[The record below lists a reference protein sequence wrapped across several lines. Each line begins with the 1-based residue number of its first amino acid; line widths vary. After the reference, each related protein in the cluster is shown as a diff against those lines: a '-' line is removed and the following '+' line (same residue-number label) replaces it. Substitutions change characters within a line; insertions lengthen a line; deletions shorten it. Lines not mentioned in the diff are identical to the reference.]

1 MKLST
6 KILIGLILGIIAGLL
21 LSSATGFIKTWI
33 QPFGT
38 LFINLIKMVIVPLV
52 LASLV
57 VGAASVG
64 DVKKLGRI
72 GGKTIS
78 YYLMTTALA
87 VTLGL
92 ILANLIDP
100 GFNMKLPADAKYAGK
115 EAPPLSQV
123 LLNIFPTNPV
133 DALVRADMLQIIVFA
148 LFLGIGITLIG
159 ERAKP
164 VYNFFD
170 GLAEVM
176 YKITG
181 VIMEF
186 APIGVFALITPVVA
200 VNGPKVLI
208 PLAKVI
214 AAVYIGCLLHAAI
227 VYSTAVRTLG
237 NMSPLKF
244 FKGFSPAMLIAFTT
258 CSSSATLPVSM
269 KSVEENLGVD
279 KDVASFVL
287 PLGATINMDGTAIYQ
302 GVCAVFVA
310 QVYGLDLTLGQQ
322 LTVILT
328 GTLAS
333 IGAAGVPGAGL
344 IMLTMVLQSINL
356 PLEGIALIAGIDRVL
371 DMART
376 TINVTG
382 DASAAVI
389 VDYSEKKRVAK
400 SGTIAA

>member
-1 MKLST
+1 VKLST

>member
-1 MKLST
+1 VKLST

-21 LSSATGFIKTWI
+21 LSSYTGFIKTWI
-33 QPFGT
+33 KPFGD

-52 LASLV
+52 LSSLV

-64 DVKKLGRI
+64 DVKKLGRM
-72 GGKTIS
+72 GGKTVG
-78 YYLMTTALA
+78 YYLITTAIA
-87 VTLGL
+87 VTIGL
-92 ILANLIDP
+92 VLANLIDP
-100 GFNMKLPADAKYAGK
+100 GLNMKLPADAKYAGK
-115 EAPPLSQV
+115 EALPLVQV
-123 LLNIFPTNPV
+123 LLNIFPTNPI
-133 DALVRADMLQIIVFA
+133 DSLVRADMLQIIVFA
-148 LFLGIGITLIG
+148 LFLGIGITLVG
-159 ERAKP
+159 ERARP
-164 VYNFFD
+164 VYHFFD

-181 VIMEF
+181 IVMEV

-200 VNGPKVLI
+200 ANGPKVLI

-214 AAVYIGCLLHAAI
+214 VAVYIGCILHAAI
-227 VYSTAVRTLG
+227 VYSTAVKTLG
-237 NMSPLKF
+237 KMSPLKF

-310 QVYGLDLTLGQQ
+310 QVFGLELNLSQQ

-333 IGAAGVPGAGL
+333 IGTAGVPGAGL

-376 TINVTG
+376 TLNVTG
-382 DASAAVI
+382 DGSAAVI
-389 VDYSEKKRVAK
+389 VDYTEKKAMGK
-400 SGTIAA
+400 TGSFAA